1 MQDGAG
7 FADGFCYNTIFMTDL
22 TRGGIVFAQQY
33 VNVWINEANKLYKLY
48 PQWFDSG
55 PAVTGG
61 DVTRSGTPN
70 KERKPE
76 EKVYN
81 SGFVVAHKH
90 LELVQECTKYP
101 QKRKL
106 KKSL

>member
-7 FADGFCYNTIFMTDL
+7 FADGFCYNTTFMTDL

-55 PAVTGG
+55 PAGTGG